1 MLAVPSWRT
10 VSSYQGG
17 LQPVAAIYQWCWQLP
32 NLPTRLDVQERR
44 ATLACLATTLAIGAV
59 AVAARLLTRPTLRK
73 SRLTCRAVVTDLHR
87 FAVKGLERDT
97 MEACTLKVG
106 DCFPADRMWA
116 LMRTDKLSEFDAKAP
131 QWLDKMKFHAAC
143 SAGPALAR
151 LQTEYDDPSTRLTV
165 RSKQS
170 GALLLQAVLDDCQ
183 ERQMAEQFFEAHL
196 CGCSE
201 SDSNEIGVRGGGV
214 RIVRAVDG
222 NTHQF
227 GNTTSGVKANGD
239 VRTIHLVNRET
250 VESLSHA
257 AGVFVD
263 PLRFRANI
271 LFDKLPPWEEFQW
284 VGLRIA
290 IGTAVELQVVKRTV
304 RCAGTCADP
313 TTAENNLDVPELL
326 RKHFPEHG
334 PYLGIY
340 AQVLK
345 AGTIRCGDEL
355 RVCS

>member
-1 MLAVPSWRT
+1 MACLVTALAV
-10 VSSYQGG
+10 
-17 LQPVAAIYQWCWQLP
+17 
-32 NLPTRLDVQERR
+32 
-44 ATLACLATTLAIGAV
+44 GAV
-59 AVAARLLTRPTLRK
+59 AVAARLLSRAPLRK
-73 SRLTCRAVVTDLHR
+73 NKLLCRAVVTDLHR

-97 MEACTLKVG
+97 METCTLKEG

-116 LMRTDKLSEFDAKAP
+116 LMRTDKLGEFDAKAP
-131 QWLDKMKFHAAC
+131 RWVDKMKFHAAC
-143 SAGPALAR
+143 SAGPSLAR
-151 LQTEYDDPSTRLTV
+151 LQTEYDDLSTRLTV

-170 GALLLQAVLDDCQ
+170 GALLLEAVLDECQ
-183 ERQMAEQFFEAHL
+183 EREKAERFFEAHL
-196 CGCSE
+196 HECSDT
-201 SDSNEIGVRGGGV
+201 DSTEVSMRGGGV
-214 RIVRAVDG
+214 RIVRAVASS
-222 NTHQF
+222 THQF

-239 VRTIHLVNRET
+239 VRTIHLINRET
-250 VESLSHA
+250 VQSLSHA

-284 VGLRIA
+284 VGLQIA
-290 IGTAVELQVVKRTV
+290 IGTEVKLQVIKRTV
-304 RCAGTCADP
+304 RCAGTCTDP
-313 TTAENNLDVPELL
+313 ATAENNLDVPELL

-340 AQVLK
+340 AQVVK